1 MELFPQKI
9 QNKFTARLKSAISSA
24 EGISQEFGHKSI
36 GVEHIIF
43 GIIAQKG
50 SIGSGVLAGEKID
63 LKKLRKIIDK
73 IPKTKKWSPK
83 LSEELKDVFKKA
95 VLIASRYRHNYIGTE
110 HLLYS
115 ILISEDK
122 KISAVLL
129 SLGIRQKELQEKL
142 KVLMESSSRFAD
154 LIDLFDISTKTQKV
168 GSTGPMPGNIMGGM
182 NNGMMMENSSANQKQ
197 SALEY
202 FCVDLIDEFEK
213 KNIDPII
220 GRNEEINKTINI
232 LSRKTKSNPIL
243 VGEPGVGKTAV
254 VQGLAQKISKGE
266 VPINLARKKIYSL
279 DLGLLIAGAV
289 YRGEF
294 EARLK
299 DVISEAQEDPEV
311 ILFID
316 EIHTIIG
323 AGSAGGSG
331 SLDAANILK
340 PPLSQGNLSCIGA
353 TTLDEYRKHF
363 KKDAALER
371 RFQMAL
377 IEEPSAEDTKKI
389 LGGLRN
395 VYEVHHNL
403 DITEEA
409 INSAVDLSQRFIN
422 DRFFPDKAFDVLDEA
437 SALVRSRHTG
447 KNYLREIKDFEKE
460 KEELKI
466 KKEKAIE
473 NEEYDKALLIKEEE
487 NKLNECIKKLS
498 KVQENENKIK
508 IKEAV
513 GHEDVAEVIMQMT
526 GVPVKKIVSDD
537 RKKLKNLEKELK
549 KRIEGQ
555 DEAVSVISKSIRR
568 SRSGVA
574 NINRPAGVFMFLGPT
589 GVGKTELAK
598 VLSKTIYEKSDAL
611 IKVDMS
617 EFMEKHNVSRL
628 VGAPAGYV
636 GYEEG
641 GKLTEQVRLH
651 PYSVVLFDEI
661 EKAHPDVFN
670 LMLQIFEDGE
680 LTDAA
685 GRKVNFRNTT
695 IIMTSNIGTEQLTYE
710 AKWGFGEDEKM
721 SESKK
726 KNKIRN
732 KYIET
737 KEEVLKELKETL
749 SPEFVNRVDRLLV
762 FNPLSESNIKN
773 IVKMQ
778 FDDFKKRLFE
788 NNKIKI
794 SADKKAL
801 DYISEKSF
809 DPNEGARLV
818 RRNLQEMVEDLI
830 SEKIIDGKIK
840 EGDNV
845 KLTIKSGKM
854 EVVKISAFKKV
865 VISKR
870 NRSGVK
876 NL

>member
-1 MELFPQKI
+1 MDIFPQKI
-9 QNKFTARLKSAISSA
+9 QNKFTTHLKSVISAA
-24 EGISQEFGHKSI
+24 EGISREFGHKSI
-36 GVEHIIF
+36 GIEHIIF

-50 SIGSGVLAGEKID
+50 SIGSSVLAGEKID
-63 LKKLRKIIDK
+63 LKELRKIIDK

-83 LSEELKDVFKKA
+83 LSEELKDVFKKS
-95 VLIASRYRHNYIGTE
+95 VLVASRYQHNYVGTE

-115 ILISEDK
+115 ILISKNK
-122 KISAVLL
+122 KISAILF
-129 SLGIRQKELQEKL
+129 SLGIKQGKLQEKL
-142 KVLMESSSRFAD
+142 KALMESSSRFSD
-154 LIDLFDISTKTQKV
+154 IIDLFDLSVKTQKV
-168 GSTGPMPGNIMGGM
+168 GSTGPVPGNIMGGM
-182 NNGMMMENSSANQKQ
+182 NSGMTIENPSINQKQ

-202 FCVDLIDEFEK
+202 FCVDLINEFEK

-220 GRNEEINKTINI
+220 GRNEEIKKTINI

-243 VGEPGVGKTAV
+243 VGEPGVGKTAI

-266 VPINLARKKIYSL
+266 VPVSLSRKKIYSL

-299 DVISEAQEDPEV
+299 DVICEAQEDPNV

-323 AGSAGGSG
+323 AGNAGGSG

-377 IEEPSAEDTKKI
+377 IEEPGAEDTKEI
-389 LGGLRN
+389 LKGLKY
-395 VYEVHHNL
+395 VYESHHNL

-437 SALVRSRHTG
+437 SALVRSRHVG
-447 KNYLREIKDFEKE
+447 KNYLREIKELEKE
-460 KEELKI
+460 KRELKI
-466 KKEKAIE
+466 EKEKAIE

-487 NKLNECIKKLS
+487 NKLNGRVKEMCKI
-498 KVQENENKIK
+498 QEKENKIK
-508 IKEAV
+508 IKEPV
-513 GHEDVAEVIMQMT
+513 SHEDIAEVIMQMT
-526 GVPVKKIVSDD
+526 GVPIKKIVSDD

-549 KRIEGQ
+549 KRVEGQ

-574 NINRPAGVFMFLGPT
+574 NANRPAGVFMFLGPT

-598 VLSKTIYEKSDAL
+598 VLAETIYEKSDAL

-651 PYSVVLFDEI
+651 PYSVILFDEI

-685 GRKVNFRNTT
+685 GRKVNFRNTI

-710 AKWGFGEDEKM
+710 AKWGFGENKKI

-726 KNKIRN
+726 KNKIRD
-732 KYIET
+732 KYMET
-737 KEEVLKELKETL
+737 KDAVLKELKEML
-749 SPEFVNRVDRLLV
+749 SPEFINRIDRLLV

-773 IVKMQ
+773 IVKIQ
-778 FDDFKKRLFE
+778 FDDFKKRLLK
-788 NNKIKI
+788 NSGIKI

-801 DYISEKSF
+801 DYISKKSF

-818 RRNLQEMVEDLI
+818 RRNLQEMIEDLV

-840 EGDNV
+840 EGDSV
-845 KLTIKSGKM
+845 RLKIKLGKM
-854 EVVKISAFKKV
+854 DIIKVSNSKKL
-865 VISKR
+865 K
-870 NRSGVK
+870 K
-876 NL
+876 

>member
-1 MELFPQKI
+1 MDIFPQKI
-9 QNKFTARLKSAISSA
+9 QNKFTMHLKNVISAA
-24 EGISQEFGHKSI
+24 EGISREFGHKSI

-50 SIGSGVLAGEKID
+50 SIGSGVLAGEKIN
-63 LKKLRKIIDK
+63 LKKLRNIIDK
-73 IPKTKKWSPK
+73 IPKTKKWKLK
-83 LSEELKDVFKKA
+83 LSDELKDVFKKS
-95 VLIASRYRHNYIGTE
+95 VLVASRYRHNYVGTE

-115 ILISEDK
+115 ILISKDK
-122 KISAVLL
+122 KISAILL
-129 SLGIRQKELQEKL
+129 SLGIKQNELREKL
-142 KVLMESSSRFAD
+142 KALMESSSRFSD
-154 LIDLFDISTKTQKV
+154 VIDIFDISMKTQKV
-168 GSTGPMPGNIMGGM
+168 SPIGQMPGT
-182 NNGMMMENSSANQKQ
+182 MMEVPLTNQKQ
-197 SALEY
+197 SALDY
-202 FCVDLIDEFEK
+202 FCVDLAKEFEN
-213 KNIDPII
+213 KNIDPVI

-232 LSRKTKSNPIL
+232 LSRKTKNNPIL

-254 VQGLAQKISKGE
+254 VQGLAQKIFKGE
-266 VPINLARKKIYSL
+266 VPASLSSKKIYSL

-299 DVISEAQEDPEV
+299 DVICEAQEDPDV

-340 PPLSQGNLSCIGA
+340 PSLSQGSLSCIGA

-377 IEEPSAEDTKKI
+377 IEEPSAEDTKEMLK
-389 LGGLRN
+389 GLKHI
-395 VYEVHHNL
+395 YEAHHNL
-403 DITEEA
+403 EITEEA
-409 INSAVDLSQRFIN
+409 IDSAVDLSQRFIN
-422 DRFFPDKAFDVLDEA
+422 DRFLPDKAFDILDEA

-447 KNYLREIKDFEKE
+447 KNYFKAIKELEKE
-460 KEELKI
+460 KRALQIE
-466 KKEKAIE
+466 KEKAVE
-473 NEEYDKALLIKEEE
+473 NEEYDKALSIKEEE
-487 NKLNECIKKLS
+487 NKLNERVKKLY
-498 KVQENENKIK
+498 KIQENENKIR
-508 IKEAV
+508 IKELV
-513 GHEDVAEVIMQMT
+513 GHEDIAEIITQMT

-549 KRIEGQ
+549 KYIEGQ
-555 DEAVSVISKSIRR
+555 DEAVRAISRSIRR

-574 NINRPAGVFMFLGPT
+574 NADRPAGVFMFLGPT

-598 VLSKTIYEKSDAL
+598 VLAKTIYEKSDAL

-641 GKLTEQVRLH
+641 GKLTEQVRLRPH
-651 PYSVVLFDEI
+651 SVVLFDEI
-661 EKAHPDVFN
+661 EKAHPDIFN

-685 GRKVNFRNTT
+685 GRKVNFRNTI

-710 AKWGFGEDEKM
+710 AKWGFGKNEKI
-721 SESKK
+721 SENKK
-726 KNKIRN
+726 RNKIRK

-737 KEEVLKELKETL
+737 KGAVLKELKDAL
-749 SPEFVNRVDRLLV
+749 SPEFINRIDSLLV
-762 FNPLSESNIKN
+762 L
-773 IVKMQ
+773 
-778 FDDFKKRLFE
+778 
-788 NNKIKI
+788 
-794 SADKKAL
+794 
-801 DYISEKSF
+801 Y
-809 DPNEGARLV
+809 
-818 RRNLQEMVEDLI
+818 
-830 SEKIIDGKIK
+830 
-840 EGDNV
+840 
-845 KLTIKSGKM
+845 
-854 EVVKISAFKKV
+854 
-865 VISKR
+865 
-870 NRSGVK
+870 NRK

>member
-1 MELFPQKI
+1 MELFPHKI
-9 QNKFTARLKSAISSA
+9 QNKFTAHLKSVISAA
-24 EGISQEFGHKSI
+24 EGISREFGHKSI

-50 SIGSGVLAGEKID
+50 SIGSSILSDEKIN
-63 LKKLRKIIDK
+63 LKELRKTIDK
-73 IPKTKKWSPK
+73 ITKTKKWSPK

-95 VLIASRYRHNYIGTE
+95 VLVASRYRHNYVGTE

-115 ILISEDK
+115 ILISENK
-122 KISAVLL
+122 KISVILS
-129 SLGIRQKELQEKL
+129 SLGIKRNELQEKL
-142 KVLMESSSRFAD
+142 KVLMESSSRFSD
-154 LIDLFDISTKTQKV
+154 IIDLFDASVKTQKV
-168 GSTGPMPGNIMGGM
+168 GSAGPMPGNIMGGM
-182 NNGMMMENSSANQKQ
+182 NSGMMMESPSINQKQ

-202 FCVDLIDEFEK
+202 FCVDLINEFEK
-213 KNIDPII
+213 KNIDPVI
-220 GRNEEINKTINI
+220 GREREINKTVNI

-266 VPINLARKKIYSL
+266 VSVNLSQKRIYSL

-299 DVISEAQEDPEV
+299 DVICEAQEDPNA

-340 PPLSQGNLSCIGA
+340 PSLSQGNLSCIGA

-377 IEEPSAEDTKKI
+377 IEEPSAENTKEI
-389 LGGLRN
+389 LGGLRS
-395 VYEVHHNL
+395 VYESHHNL

-409 INSAVDLSQRFIN
+409 INSAVDLSRRFIN
-422 DRFFPDKAFDVLDEA
+422 DRFLPDKAFDVLDEA

-447 KNYLREIKDFEKE
+447 KNYLKEIKELEKE
-460 KEELKI
+460 KKELQI
-466 KKEKAIE
+466 EKEKAIE
-473 NEEYDKALLIKEEE
+473 NEKYDKALLIKEEE
-487 NKLNECIKKLS
+487 NKLNGRVKEMRKI
-498 KVQENENKIK
+498 QENENKIK
-508 IKEAV
+508 IKESV
-513 GHEDVAEVIMQMT
+513 SREDIAEVIMQMT
-526 GVPVKKIVSDD
+526 GVPVKKIVSND

-549 KRIEGQ
+549 KYIEGQ

-574 NINRPAGVFMFLGPT
+574 NTNRPAGVFMFLGPT

-598 VLSKTIYEKSDAL
+598 VLSKTIYKKSDAL

-710 AKWGFGEDEKM
+710 AKWGFGKNEKI
-721 SESKK
+721 SESRK

-732 KYIET
+732 KYIEA
-737 KEEVLKELKETL
+737 KEAVLKELKDVL

-762 FNPLSESNIKN
+762 FNPLSEGNIKN
-773 IVKMQ
+773 IVKTQ
-778 FDDFKKRLFE
+778 FDDFKKRLLE
-788 NNKIKI
+788 NNNIKI
-794 SADKKAL
+794 SADKRAL
-801 DYISEKSF
+801 DYISKKSF

-840 EGDNV
+840 EGDRA
-845 KLTIKSGKM
+845 KLKVKSGKM
-854 EVVKISAFKKV
+854 DLAKILTPSKSKTSLKQNKKQK
-865 VISKR
+865 I
-870 NRSGVK
+870 
-876 NL
+876 

>member
-1 MELFPQKI
+1 MNIFPQKI
-9 QNKFTARLKSAISSA
+9 QNKFTTHLKSVIGNAEEISR
-24 EGISQEFGHKSI
+24 EFKHKSI
-36 GVEHIIF
+36 GVEHIVF

-50 SIGSGVLAGEKID
+50 SIGSSFLAGEKID
-63 LKKLRKIIDK
+63 LKELRKIIKK

-83 LSEELKDVFKKA
+83 LSEELKDVFKKS
-95 VLIASRYRHNYIGTE
+95 VLVASRYQHNYIGTE

-122 KISAVLL
+122 KVLAIL
-129 SLGIRQKELQEKL
+129 FSLGIKQKELQEKL
-142 KVLMESSSRFAD
+142 KALMESSSRFFD
-154 LIDLFDISTKTQKV
+154 LIDLFDLSAKTQKV

-182 NNGMMMENSSANQKQ
+182 NSGMMMENPSANQKQ

-202 FCVDLIDEFEK
+202 FCVDLINEFEK
-213 KNIDPII
+213 KNIDPIV

-266 VPINLARKKIYSL
+266 VPVNLSRKKIYSL

-299 DVISEAQEDPEV
+299 DVISEAQENPDV

-371 RFQMAL
+371 RFQMTL
-377 IEEPSAEDTKKI
+377 IEEPNAEDTKEI
-389 LGGLRN
+389 LKGLKP
-395 VYEVHHNL
+395 VYESHHNL
-403 DITEEA
+403 DIKEEA
-409 INSAVDLSQRFIN
+409 INSAVELSQRFIN

-437 SALVRSRHTG
+437 AALTRSRHTG
-447 KNYLREIKDFEKE
+447 KNYLKEIKGLEKE
-460 KEELKI
+460 KERLKTE
-466 KKEKAIE
+466 KEKAVE
-473 NEEYDKALLIKEEE
+473 SEEYDKALLIKEREVVLNERIKEMREIQEKE
-487 NKLNECIKKLS
+487 NKA
-498 KVQENENKIK
+498 K

-555 DEAVSVISKSIRR
+555 DEAVSVIAKSIRR

-574 NINRPAGVFMFLGPT
+574 NNNRPAGVFMFLGPT

-598 VLSKTIYEKSDAL
+598 VLAETIYEKSDAL

-685 GRKVNFRNTT
+685 GRKINFRNTT
-695 IIMTSNIGTEQLTYE
+695 IIMTSNIGTEQLTSE
-710 AKWGFGEDEKM
+710 AKWGFGENKKI
-721 SESKK
+721 SESKE
-726 KNKIRN
+726 KNEIRD

-737 KEEVLKELKETL
+737 KDVVLKELKDSL
-749 SPEFVNRVDRLLV
+749 SPEFVNRIDRLLV
-762 FNPLSESNIKN
+762 FNPLSESNIKS

-778 FDDFKKRLFE
+778 FDDFKIRLLK
-788 NNKIKI
+788 NNNIKI

-801 DYISEKSF
+801 DYISKKSF

-818 RRNLQEMVEDLI
+818 RRNLQEIVEDLI
-830 SEKIIDGKIK
+830 SEKIIDGKIG
-840 EGDNV
+840 EGDKV
-845 KLTIKSGKM
+845 KLKVKGGKM
-854 EVVKISAFKKV
+854 EM
-865 VISKR
+865 
-870 NRSGVK
+870 VK
-876 NL
+876 NKKT